1 MIFGIKEKSIVLT
14 HTMHFWLLTLDPFSV
29 SKYSDVFLWAELSWR
44 QKESPDR
51 FTNTSYEVFKL
62 VFLTITGEIQILPA
76 YIRSLTA
83 RDRDC
88 YLKMLTLTDEPRLA
102 DPHSKD
108 GSFCLAETAG
118 MH

>member
-1 MIFGIKEKSIVLT
+1 MAVNVR
-14 HTMHFWLLTLDPFSV
+14 PFSV
-29 SKYSDVFLWAELSWR
+29 KKYKYIKYITVNIVMFFCGRSLAGGR
-44 QKESPDR
+44 KSPLTASLMLAVKSVSL
-51 FTNTSYEVFKL
+51 F
-62 VFLTITGEIQILPA
+62 FLTITGEIQILPA
-76 YIRSLTA
+76 YVRSLTV

-108 GSFCLAETAG
+108 GRFCLAETAG

>member
-1 MIFGIKEKSIVLT
+1 
-14 HTMHFWLLTLDPFSV
+14 MHFWLLTLDPFLLVNIVMFFCGRSLAGGR
-29 SKYSDVFLWAELSWR
+29 K
-44 QKESPDR
+44 SPL
-51 FTNTSYEVFKL
+51 TTSPNASYEVCKL

-76 YIRSLTA
+76 YVRSLTA
-83 RDRDC
+83 RDHDC

-108 GSFCLAETAG
+108 GRFCLAETAG